1 MLECA
6 GASDHHRAIINCF
19 ALEFGAT
26 MHQSLH
32 FDRAEFADRRTAV
45 CAKLREAGLDGLLMF
60 KQESMYYLTGYDTF
74 GFAFFQCL
82 VLTADGRFVLLTR
95 SADQR
100 QAAFTS
106 IVEDVRVWVDGADV
120 NPALD
125 LRELLDELGLA
136 GSRLGFEGE
145 GYGLSAANGQRLLAA
160 LDGFATLEDASPLVS
175 RLRLIKSDAEIAYVR
190 RAAELCDAA
199 WRAAIDGTGPGADEA
214 DILADMHAAVYRGGG
229 DGAGNEFIIGS
240 GPGALMCRYYT
251 GRRKLQ
257 STDQLTLEFAGS
269 YRHYHAAMMQTIGI
283 GKPPARQHDL
293 WQAGTDALLACE
305 AALRPGE
312 TIGDVFDAHV
322 RVLDTAGLSDFRLNA
337 CGYSLGA
344 TFAPIWM
351 DGFMAYKDNPVI
363 IQPGMVYFLH
373 MIIFDDETGLAATP
387 GRTSLVTTSGAEVLS
402 QSGLEF
408 VIK

>member
-1 MLECA
+1 MQ
-6 GASDHHRAIINCF
+6 
-19 ALEFGAT
+19 
-26 MHQSLH
+26 QSLH
-32 FDRAEFADRRTAV
+32 FDRAEFAARRTAA
-45 CAKLREAGLDGLLMF
+45 CAGLKAAGLDGLLIF

-95 SADQR
+95 SADKR

-106 IVEDVRVWVDGADV
+106 IVEDIRVWVDGANA

-125 LRELLDELGLA
+125 LRDILNELGLA
-136 GSRLGFEGE
+136 GSRLGYESD
-145 GYGLSAANGQRLLAA
+145 GYGLSAANGQRLVAA
-160 LDGFATLEDASPLVS
+160 LDGFATLEDASPLVAS
-175 RLRLIKSDAEIAYVR
+175 LRLIKSDAEIAYVR
-190 RAAELCDAA
+190 QAAKLCDSA
-199 WRAAIDGTGPGADEA
+199 WQAAIDGARPGADEA

-229 DGAGNEFIIGS
+229 DGAANDFIIGS

-251 GRRKLQ
+251 GRRILQ
-257 STDQLTLEFAGS
+257 EPDQLTLEFAGS

-283 GKPPARQHDL
+283 GKPPPRQYDL
-293 WQAGTDALLACE
+293 WQACTDALLACE
-305 AALRPGE
+305 DALRPGR

-322 RVLDTAGLSDFRLNA
+322 RVLDAAGLSSFRLNA

-351 DGFMAYKDNPVI
+351 DGFMAYRDNPVI

-387 GRTSLVTTSGAEVLS
+387 GRTSLVTAAGAEVLTEA
-402 QSGLEF
+402 GLEF
-408 VIK
+408 VVK